1 VLSPAWTGPRSGS
14 GRSAPGS
21 ARVAGSCD
29 DKSMQL
35 KFFTIPVHGNDASQE
50 DLNRFLN
57 AHRIVSVERSFVQDG
72 ANSAWALCVSYEPS
86 GEGRPPSGKRGK
98 VDYREVLSEADFTVY
113 ARLRALRKEIAESE
127 GVPVYSLFN
136 NEQMAEMVTRRVSS
150 ASALRE
156 IAGIGEARV
165 EKYGKAFLQT
175 LAEAFAADKS
185 PGDSADAT

>member
-1 VLSPAWTGPRSGS
+1 
-14 GRSAPGS
+14 
-21 ARVAGSCD
+21 
-29 DKSMQL
+29 MQL
-35 KFFTIPVHGNDASQE
+35 KFFTIPVHGNDAAQE

-86 GEGRPPSGKRGK
+86 GEGRPQSGKRGK
-98 VDYREVLSEADFTVY
+98 VDYREVLSEDDFAVY
-113 ARLRALRKEIAESE
+113 ARLRSLRREIAESE
-127 GVPVYSLFN
+127 GVPVYSLFT

-150 ASALRE
+150 AAALRE

-175 LAEAFAADKS
+175 LAEAFAAGKA
-185 PGDSADAT
+185 PGDSGDAT